1 MNSFQEFRDYWVVQ
15 MPALIFQKNLFWTVF
30 HKNSISTNIQVVQP
44 RLIIL
49 ILAIAERIST
59 WQSYLTHMH
68 TQKHLHFF
76 KTD

>member
-1 MNSFQEFRDYWVVQ
+1 MLIVVLHVIWEEQ
-15 MPALIFQKNLFWTVF
+15 FMQLKWNLFWTVF
-30 HKNSISTNIQVVQP
+30 HKNSISRNIQVVQP